1 MILGVD
7 EVGRGSIAGPVVSAA
22 VILGENK
29 IFGLKD
35 SKDLSEKKRIEYSDQ
50 IKELSLEWTIGLS
63 SVEEIDNII
72 SGKLLSFQ

>member
-35 SKDLSEKKRIEYSDQ
+35 SKDLSEKKRIEFSNQ
-50 IKELSLEWTIGLS
+50 IQPVYFLKTTDELWPPNPK
-63 SVEEIDNII
+63 V
-72 SGKLLSFQ
+72 LLITAFTFLF

>member
-22 VILGENK
+22 VILGQNK

-35 SKDLSEKKRIEYSDQ
+35 SKDLSEKKTHRI
-50 IKELSLEWTIGLS
+50 
-63 SVEEIDNII
+63 
-72 SGKLLSFQ
+72 F

>member
-29 IFGLKD
+29 IFGLRTLKI
-35 SKDLSEKKRIEYSDQ
+35 SQKKN
-50 IKELSLEWTIGLS
+50 
-63 SVEEIDNII
+63 V
-72 SGKLLSFQ
+72 